1 MPFFMEADKA
11 ARVILG
17 RVDRNV
23 GLVAFPWQMRLA
35 SWGLASLPFR
45 INELVNRLLPAK
57 VAAGKPKVL

>member
-1 MPFFMEADKA
+1 
-11 ARVILG
+11 
-17 RVDRNV
+17 
-23 GLVAFPWQMRLA
+23 MRLA